1 MGTNIHDLLV
11 LIKGAEVTESVCGFV
26 AICMT
31 LLRLWIRRTR
41 YWWDDAW
48 ALFSLLCL
56 FVQIGTVFT
65 YVGHPSELSR
75 LSRVVVYYL
84 MASTF
89 YMVIWT
95 ARISIL
101 FSIIHIDP
109 NPFMR
114 QRLKWLAAVF
124 VGANIFF
131 LAQLIWTCENS
142 HNDWKDTASSQCRLQ
157 KQVPICQLVFVTT
170 IVSLVHAAFIISE
183 GGFPELISALVEDC
197 MSLTV
202 PAFLSSRRPYSAA
215 SLAPIREMRMTTTM
229 ASAGH
234 YHSSSARRQHA
245 RLALPRAGPP
255 ASGSAGAGVSSG
267 NTTESATLDAT
278 MKTLPAYPVDALGPD
293 EMSAGAKTDKE
304 LDENAK
310 KGMDGG
316 VVRIDVLP
324 YPRQPPPSET

>member
-1 MGTNIHDLLV
+1 
-11 LIKGAEVTESVCGFV
+11 
-26 AICMT
+26 
-31 LLRLWIRRTR
+31 
-41 YWWDDAW
+41 
-48 ALFSLLCL
+48 
-56 FVQIGTVFT
+56 
-65 YVGHPSELSR
+65 
-75 LSRVVVYYL
+75 
-84 MASTF
+84 
-89 YMVIWT
+89 MVIWT

-183 GGFPELISALVEDC
+183 GGFPEAISAFVEDC

-202 PAFLSSRRPYSAA
+202 ANVPVVATALLRCISGTNSRDANDDDDGQCGTLSLKFRTQTTRPPGAT
-215 SLAPIREMRMTTTM
+215 MRWSTGFGL
-229 ASAGH
+229 S
-234 YHSSSARRQHA
+234 
-245 RLALPRAGPP
+245 
-255 ASGSAGAGVSSG
+255 GAGVSSG